1 MNYNFIK
8 YSVSI
13 IQKKSSWSNNMNYD
27 FKGFVLKAYPIGEP
41 EKLFGEFIIN
51 QSDKY
56 NLKIDCKKVSYFY
69 DCISLYKYI

>member
-1 MNYNFIK
+1 MH
-8 YSVSI
+8 
-13 IQKKSSWSNNMNYD
+13 YD

-51 QSDKY
+51 PSDKY